1 VKETMTPVDPGETFQ
16 TAFARLAEE
25 GLDAGRIAEQAVFTW
40 RDLDASL
47 SPIIGQRGVD
57 ALYQRSLYLL
67 RDEHPW
73 LAAVYESGFRP
84 AEAPAFKATFA
95 RQSRLVAA
103 TTSGALLQTFHGLL
117 VTLVGQVL
125 TERLLQPAARQ
136 ETTP

>member
-1 VKETMTPVDPGETFQ
+1 VKATLNAAISGESFQ
-16 TAFARLAEE
+16 AAFARLAEE
-25 GLDAGRIAEQAVFTW
+25 GLDAVRIAEHAVVTW

-73 LAAVYESGFRP
+73 LASVYESGFRP
-84 AEAPAFKATFA
+84 GAAPVFKATFA
-95 RQSRLVAA
+95 RQDRLIAA

-125 TERLLQPAARQ
+125 TERLLQPVARQ
-136 ETTP
+136 EATP